1 MEHIFIVLITT
12 GIKHNFNNFNNVHHP
27 LPIQISKG
35 KLLYLELVRTE
46 ENIQDIR
53 GFENLKFEFVTIV
66 TPKHVVLFHIEN
78 KLAR

>member
-1 MEHIFIVLITT
+1 MIFRLLMNEVYLYT
-12 GIKHNFNNFNNVHHP
+12 
-27 LPIQISKG
+27 G

-46 ENIQDIR
+46 ENIRDIR

-78 KLAR
+78 KLT